1 MHLAKEKV
9 LSIRAQ
15 LPRLGGRKLHE
26 LLNQDPSVPQLGRDR
41 LFTLLREQD
50 LLVKRKKRYTKTT
63 NSRHWMRKYPN
74 KIKDIPLQRPEQL
87 WAADITY
94 ISLKDGFMYLH
105 LITDLYSKMI
115 VGYSLSENLSTS
127 SSLKALQMA
136 LANRKCCKE
145 PLIHHSD
152 RGLQYCSS
160 AYTTMLGKNGIDIS
174 MTEESSPYENAVA
187 ERVNGILKDEFGLD
201 DIFQDVRQAQKQVRE
216 SIILYN
222 EKRPHLSN
230 HMLTPLQMH
239 NQSALKPRSWKKK
252 TTSVI
257 SNTCGSIT

>member
-1 MHLAKEKV
+1 MRFAKEKV

-15 LPRLGGRKLHE
+15 LPRLGVRKLHG
-26 LLNQDPSVPQLGRDR
+26 LLSHDPGVPPLGRDQ
-41 LFTLLREQD
+41 LFTLLREEG
-50 LLVKRKKRYTKTT
+50 LLVKRKRRYTKTT

-74 KIKDIPLQRPEQL
+74 RIKDLVVQRPEQL

-94 ISLKDGFMYLH
+94 ITLRDRFMYLH

-115 VGYSLSENLSTS
+115 VGYKLSENLSAS
-127 SSLKALQMA
+127 SSLEALQMA
-136 LANRKCCKE
+136 LGNRKRCTE

-160 AYTTMLGKNGIDIS
+160 GYTTMLGKNGIDIS
-174 MTEESSPYENAVA
+174 MTEEASPYENAVA

-201 DIFQDVRQAQKQVRE
+201 DIFEDSKQAEKQVCE
-216 SIILYN
+216 TIILYN

-239 NQSALKPRSWKKK
+239 NQCVLKPKTWKKK
-252 TTSVI
+252 TTSTI
-257 SNTCGSIT
+257 SNTCGS

>member
-1 MHLAKEKV
+1 
-9 LSIRAQ
+9 
-15 LPRLGGRKLHE
+15 
-26 LLNQDPSVPQLGRDR
+26 
-41 LFTLLREQD
+41 
-50 LLVKRKKRYTKTT
+50 
-63 NSRHWMRKYPN
+63 MRKYPN
-74 KIKDIPLQRPEQL
+74 KIKDVPLQRPDQL

-94 ISLKDGFMYLH
+94 ISVKESFLYLH

-115 VGYSLSENLSTS
+115 VGYRLSENLSAS
-127 SSLKALQMA
+127 SSLEALKMA
-136 LANRKCCKE
+136 LANRKQCTE

-160 AYTTMLGKNGIDIS
+160 AYTTMLQKNGIDIS
-174 MTEESSPYENAVA
+174 MTEASSPYENAVA

-201 DIFQDVRQAQKQVRE
+201 DIFEDLKQAEKQVSE

-239 NQSALKPRSWKKK
+239 NQCELKPRSWKKK
-252 TTSVI
+252 TTSII
-257 SNTCGSIT
+257 SKTCGSIT